1 VYNQI
6 YKYIEKHSKLA
17 AGVKSRKVMNKKLI
31 YICANTKKGR
41 DTVEYSYHTQDEEVK
56 VKNVTMS
63 DKVTFDYSVVSQAI
77 KNLTGRILTIV
88 DASYTDPVQRKA
100 VKDLVRKEMIEEFEF
115 YSSLC
120 FPNLEVPEFDEKDNI
135 GPVSYEEILEN

>member
-1 VYNQI
+1 MTNC
-6 YKYIEKHSKLA
+6 SRLT

-31 YICANTKKGR
+31 YICANTEKGR